1 MKSYDVLHKQRA
13 KLRQEITD
21 NLDFLMGSVSSKG
34 PSRPGLNLT
43 FKINQVTRTRHI
55 RKEREAQVKQMT
67 ARWRRLRRLL
77 RALSDVNWEHVHRGL
92 G

>member
-1 MKSYDVLHKQRA
+1 MKSYEALRKQCER
-13 KLRQEITD
+13 LRQEVTE
-21 NLDFLMGSVSSKG
+21 NLDFLMGSISTKG

-55 RKEREAQVKQMT
+55 RKELESQVKEMT
-67 ARWRRLRRLL
+67 ARWRRLRGLL
-77 RALSDVNWEHVHRGL
+77 RELSDTNWQLLNRGL

>member
-1 MKSYDVLHKQRA
+1 MKSYETLYKQQE
-13 KLRQEITD
+13 KLREEVSV
-21 NLDFLMGSVSSKG
+21 NLDFLMGSVSAKG

-77 RALSDVNWEHVHRGL
+77 RELSDVNWELLNRGI